1 MSWTREEVLRTL
13 EELTANANRLAGLMP
28 PSSEHTRWVTNCL
41 DILEE
46 VFGPASRYYQ
56 SFDALK
62 WGELDSSEDEIF
74 GYEAA
79 RSEIRTLR
87 AYVKDIK
94 TATGLPLGAADYLK
108 RHELNEVYDA
118 KNTGPESSLIL
129 KALHLAEHKLRKV
142 IRIQPTNESQVQ
154 DAFESLLI
162 GADIPYGREV
172 DKIEYSSKTYTPDF
186 SLPKISLAVEIK
198 LCGRNAREKE
208 IIAEINDDILAYRG
222 KYPNLFFIVYD
233 LGYIRDEDRF
243 CSSFEEHE
251 NVTIRVV
258 KH

>member
-1 MSWTREEVLRTL
+1 MSWTKEEALTTLR
-13 EELTANANRLAGLMP
+13 RLADEADQPQMSKV
-28 PSSEHTRWVTNCL
+28 PSAEHTRWVTNCS

-46 VFGPASRYYQ
+46 VLGPASRYYQ
-56 SFDALK
+56 SFVALG
-62 WGELDSSEDEIF
+62 WGESDSCEVGGFTLEEF
-74 GYEAA
+74 V
-79 RSEIRTLR
+79 RSRSRIIALGQDLEK
-87 AYVKDIK
+87 AK
-94 TATGLPLGAADYLK
+94 GLLLGAADYLE
-108 RHELNEVYDA
+108 RHELDEAYAA

-129 KALHLAEHKLRKV
+129 KVFYLAEHKLRKV

-172 DKIEYSSKTYTPDF
+172 DRIEYSSKTYTPDF
-186 SLPKISLAVEIK
+186 SLPRISLAVEIK
-198 LCGRNAREKE
+198 LCSRNGREKE
-208 IIAEINDDILAYRG
+208 MIAEINDDILAYRG
-222 KYPNLFFIVYD
+222 KYPNLLFVVYD